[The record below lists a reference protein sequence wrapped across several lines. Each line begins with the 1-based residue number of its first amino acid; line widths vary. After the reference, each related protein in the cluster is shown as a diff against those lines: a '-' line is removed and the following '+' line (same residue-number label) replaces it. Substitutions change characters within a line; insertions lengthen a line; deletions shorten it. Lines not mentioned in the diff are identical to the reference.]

1 MFRLRLTFAT
11 GIALLVLALPLAGC
25 RMPGG
30 DFPKPEDPTAA
41 PPTPVTV
48 TDPDALSGPATV
60 EEIDV
65 ILMESFPIQVAVLVK
80 GYLPDG
86 CTLIDQVRSRFEP
99 ESDRFVIEITTVRD
113 ADAACTEAIVPFEE
127 RVPLDVYGLPAGTYF
142 VDANGV
148 VDSFTFDVDNSPLE
162 ESGSEIPWAEARLM
176 ILAGEVAQ
184 VTQLHSL
191 QVTLIMV
198 DGRRLVTHEP
208 EIDDV
213 IEVLEEC
220 GERCSEVVFAT
231 E

>member
-1 MFRLRLTFAT
+1 MVRSRLTRCSH
-11 GIALLVLALPLAGC
+11 IALLTVSLLLAGC

-30 DFPKPEDPTAA
+30 DFPKPEDPTAR
-41 PPTPVTV
+41 PPTPVKL
-48 TDPDALSGPATV
+48 TDPDSETGPATV
-60 EEIDV
+60 EEIE
-65 ILMESFPIQVAVLVK
+65 ILLMESFPIQVAVLVK

-86 CTLIDQVRSRFEP
+86 CTVVDQVRSRFEP
-99 ESDRFVIEITTVRD
+99 ESDRFMIEITTLRD
-113 ADAACTEAIVPFEE
+113 ADAACTQAIVPFEE
-127 RVPLDVYGLPAGTYF
+127 RVHLDVYGLSAGTYF

-148 VDSFTFDVDNSPLE
+148 VDSFTFDVDNSPVE
-162 ESGSEIPWAEARLM
+162 ESGSEVPWDEARLM

-191 QVTLIMV
+191 QVTLTMR
-198 DGRRLVTHEP
+198 DGRRLVTYEP

-220 GERCSEVVFAT
+220 GERCSDIILAT